1 MKPVAPPASHLG
13 VARLPRPECEVCRRS
28 PPRPRPRPTPR
39 RASTMR
45 APSCACVTMA
55 TAARWAPRAAGAA
68 LVDEPSQDAA
78 DDDTARLL
86 RAILALTPELRR
98 ALLVVVES
106 MR

>member
-1 MKPVAPPASHLG
+1 MSALLERMEQVLRDKGWSG
-13 VARLPRPECEVCRRS
+13 REWS
-28 PPRPRPRPTPR
+28 
-39 RASTMR
+39 
-45 APSCACVTMA
+45 
-55 TAARWAPRAAGAA
+55 RAAGLSPSHVNLVMFRLRKGEAYMPTKRTLVALSRAAGVA
-68 LVDEPSQDAA
+68 LVDEPSQDAT